1 MNKKHRLAII
11 SLLILI
17 CFSCASVKDTAEKNT
32 AGKISLLPLKTGWYL
47 YDFERTFK
55 GIEDEYNM
63 SLSIRMKYVQEITWK
78 YTGVVCR
85 FENSVLE
92 DGVLENGVLYDPV
105 TGIELSINSEGQIDC
120 AENISVK
127 GTLEKDGRI
136 FWSGLKEEHGRLNSI
151 FVKGTLRPLSA
162 SDRGGRE
169 YDGVYHMIDTGTKRE
184 QLVNIRDG
192 FYTWNYIDEEE
203 AGFTPWPLLVR
214 PDGSF
219 SCDME
224 ITTVIEM
231 GSLSKTNYSTG
242 FSMQGKIVPGQRISM
257 EEVSRSVGAQQ
268 DQRDAPQVY
277 AGTMIRSGE
286 YPNEAI
292 PIDIESLVKSGRAAV
307 KAEPK
312 PNLAKYPS
320 WYLKF
325 PVKSG
330 FIYAAGEK
338 TFAVKKTALALAEA
352 AAAANIAEQI
362 RVRIESSMIESSI
375 TESSNNNKTMIDERI
390 RSEALQRVNYK
401 IIEQIY
407 NEETRT
413 AFVLAEMALE

>member
-1 MNKKHRLAII
+1 MEEIMKKMNKKHRLAIL
-11 SLLILI
+11 SVLILL
-17 CFSCASVKDTAEKNT
+17 CLSCASVKDSG
-32 AGKISLLPLKTGWYL
+32 GKVPLLPMKTGWYL

-63 SLSIRMKYVQEITWK
+63 SLTTRMKIVQEITWK

-85 FENSVLE
+85 FE
-92 DGVLENGVLYDPV
+92 DGVLYDPV
-105 TGIELSINSEGQIDC
+105 TGIELSINSAGGIDC
-120 AENISVK
+120 AENISIK
-127 GTLEKDGRI
+127 GTLEKNGRI
-136 FWSGLKEEHGRLNSI
+136 SWSGLKEEHGRLNSI

-162 SDRGGRE
+162 LDRGGKE
-169 YDGVYHMIDTGTKRE
+169 YDGVYHMIDTGTGRE
-184 QLVNIRDG
+184 QLVNIKDG

-224 ITTVIEM
+224 ITTVMEM
-231 GSLSKTNYSTG
+231 GDLSKVNYSTG

-257 EEVSRSVGAQQ
+257 EEVSRSSGALR
-268 DQRDAPQVY
+268 DQRDASQVY

-286 YPNEAI
+286 YPNEAV
-292 PIDIESLVKSGRAAV
+292 PTDIESLVKSGRAAV

-338 TFAVKKTALALAEA
+338 TFAVQKTAFALAEA

-362 RVRIESSMIESSI
+362 RVRIESSI
-375 TESSNNNKTMIDERI
+375 TDISNNNKTMIDERI
-390 RSEALQRVNYK
+390 KSEALQRVNYK
-401 IIEQIY
+401 IIEQFY
-407 NEETRT
+407 NEETHT